1 MAAITRDDIREI
13 LPDHNVQAF
22 LKVIRNGEG
31 TSDEL
36 GYRRL
41 FGGDLFQGF
50 ADHPRQL
57 VTRWVKTRT
66 GAKAPLT
73 SSAAG
78 AYQILRRTWDELVEK
93 YHFEDFT
100 PKCQDEAA
108 VALIARR
115 EAIGDVIG
123 GRFDAAIRKCS
134 KEWASLPGSPYGQ
147 PTKTFAQALDIYA
160 SAGGQIATA

>member
-1 MAAITRDDIREI
+1 MTRDELRLI
-13 LPDHNVQAF
+13 LDDRNVRAF
-22 LKVIRNGEG
+22 LRVIRNGEG
-31 TSDEL
+31 TSDPD

-50 ADHPRQL
+50 KDHPRTL
-57 VTRWVKTRT
+57 VTKWVKTKA
-66 GAKAPLT
+66 GAKAPLV

-115 EAIGDVIG
+115 DAIGDVIG
-123 GRFDAAIRKCS
+123 GRFHEAIRKCAP
-134 KEWASLPGSPYGQ
+134 EWASLPGSPYGQ
-147 PTKTFAQALDIYA
+147 PTKTFTQALEVYA
-160 SAGGQIATA
+160 EAGGQIATA